1 MKISGCHRSPDTAR
15 AWLRIR
21 SYIST
26 VCKHGDH
33 VLTALHDAKDRKR
46 LVTAPP
52 NRYLNGYINTPY
64 FFRPK

>member
-33 VLTALHDAKDRKR
+33 VLTALHDAN
-46 LVTAPP
+46 TANAWSPP
-52 NRYLNGYINTPY
+52 
-64 FFRPK
+64 RPTAT